1 MNGVAHVNRVAVI
14 TVGKT
19 HSGKTTFA
27 KALERQFANAIV
39 VDQDNHAEILKTYY
53 PALVPKEGAN
63 AIKYA
68 LTQTIVDHAV
78 DQTDCHVI
86 SCNANR
92 NRQGRLKLLDFYR
105 SKGFTTILV
114 NFDMADELLETRIDQ
129 SRRDTSILRTVSSF
143 HDILKRQQAESI
155 DNPGVTPTPDEADF
169 LIHVANEQQVE
180 AAISDIIIIASR
192 GNGS

>member
-1 MNGVAHVNRVAVI
+1 MNRVAVI

-27 KALERQFANAIV
+27 KALERQLANAIV
-39 VDQDNHAEILKTYY
+39 VDQDNHAEILQTYY

-86 SCNANR
+86 LCNANR
-92 NRQGRLKLLDFYR
+92 NQQGRLRLLEFYR

-114 NFDMADELLETRIDQ
+114 NFDMADEVLKTRIDQ
-129 SRRDTSILRTVSSF
+129 AGRDTSILRTVSSF
-143 HDILKRQQAESI
+143 KDILVRQKAESVG
-155 DNPGVTPTPDEADF
+155 NPGVIPSLDEADYLF
-169 LIHVANEQQVE
+169 TVANEQQIE
-180 AAISDIIIIASR
+180 AVISAIHELAAR
-192 GNGS
+192 GEGS

>member
-1 MNGVAHVNRVAVI
+1 MYVNRLAVI

-27 KALERQFANAIV
+27 KALERQLANAIV

-68 LTQTIVDHAV
+68 LTQTIVNHAV
-78 DQTDCHVI
+78 DQTDCHI
-86 SCNANR
+86 ILCNANR

-114 NFDMADELLETRIDQ
+114 NFDMADEVLKTRIDQ
-129 SRRDTSILRTVSSF
+129 AGRDTSVLRTVSSF
-143 HDILKRQQAESI
+143 KDVLVRQQAESV
-155 DNPGVTPTPDEADF
+155 DNPGVTPTPDEADYLF
-169 LIHVANEQQVE
+169 SVTNEQQVE
-180 AAISDIIIIASR
+180 AAISDITIIASR

>member
-1 MNGVAHVNRVAVI
+1 MNRVAVI

-27 KALERQFANAIV
+27 KALERQLANAIV

-68 LTQTIVDHAV
+68 LTQTIVNHAV
-78 DQTDCHVI
+78 DQTDCHI
-86 SCNANR
+86 ILCNANR

-114 NFDMADELLETRIDQ
+114 NFDMADEVLKTRIDQ
-129 SRRDTSILRTVSSF
+129 AGRDTSVLRTVSSF
-143 HDILKRQQAESI
+143 KDVLVRQQAESV
-155 DNPGVTPTPDEADF
+155 DNPGVTPTPDEADYLF
-169 LIHVANEQQVE
+169 SVTNEQQAE
-180 AAISDIIIIASR
+180 AAISEIREIAAR
-192 GNGS
+192 GDSP

>member
-1 MNGVAHVNRVAVI
+1 MNRVAVI

-27 KALERQFANAIV
+27 KALERQLANAIV

-68 LTQTIVDHAV
+68 LTQTIVNHAV
-78 DQTDCHVI
+78 DQTDCHI
-86 SCNANR
+86 ILCNANR

-114 NFDMADELLETRIDQ
+114 NFDMADEVLKTRIDQ
-129 SRRDTSILRTVSSF
+129 AGRDTSVLRTVSSF
-143 HDILKRQQAESI
+143 KDVLVRQQAESV
-155 DNPGVTPTPDEADF
+155 DNPGVTPRPDEADYLF
-169 LIHVANEQQVE
+169 SVTNEQQAE
-180 AAISDIIIIASR
+180 AAISEIREIAAR
-192 GNGS
+192 GDSP

>member
-1 MNGVAHVNRVAVI
+1 MNRVVVI

-27 KALERQFANAIV
+27 KALERKLVNAIV
-39 VDQDNHAEILKTYY
+39 VDQDNHAEILQSYY

-78 DQTDCHVI
+78 TQTDCHI
-86 SCNANR
+86 ILCNANR
-92 NRQGRLKLLDFYR
+92 NRQGRLKLLEFYR

-114 NFDMADELLETRIDQ
+114 NFSIADDVLETRIDQ
-129 SRRDTSILRTVSSF
+129 SGRDTAILRTVSSF
-143 HDILKRQQAESI
+143 KDVLARQQAESV
-155 DNPGVTPTPDEADF
+155 DNPGVTPATGEADYLF
-169 LIHVANEQQVE
+169 TVANEQQIE
-180 AAISDIIIIASR
+180 AAISAIRELAAR
-192 GNGS
+192 GEGS

>member
-1 MNGVAHVNRVAVI
+1 MNRVAVI

-27 KALERQFANAIV
+27 KALERQLTNAIV

-63 AIKYA
+63 VIKYA
-68 LTQTIVDHAV
+68 LTQTIVNHAV
-78 DQTDCHVI
+78 DQTDCHI
-86 SCNANR
+86 ILCNANR

-114 NFDMADELLETRIDQ
+114 NFDMADEVLKMRIDQ
-129 SRRDTSILRTVSSF
+129 AGRDTSVLRTVSSF
-143 HDILKRQQAESI
+143 EDVLVRQQAESV
-155 DNPGVTPTPDEADF
+155 DNPGVTPTPDEADYLF
-169 LIHVANEQQVE
+169 SVTNEQQAE
-180 AAISDIIIIASR
+180 AAISEIREIAAKGESP
-192 GNGS
+192 